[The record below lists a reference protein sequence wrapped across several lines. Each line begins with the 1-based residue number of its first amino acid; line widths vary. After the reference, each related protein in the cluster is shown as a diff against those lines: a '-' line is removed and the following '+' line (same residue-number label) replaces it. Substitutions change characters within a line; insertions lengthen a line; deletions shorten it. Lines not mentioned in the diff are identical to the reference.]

1 MEQSGR
7 WRPLLDGELAA
18 EAWQAVR
25 EVAEALRE
33 PSAAAAADPTLASG
47 SAGIALFHTYLAQAL
62 SEDAWADAAA
72 NHFDRMVEA
81 VPSAPLRPG
90 LFGGLVGIGWTIEHL
105 RGRLFAADAEEE
117 DDNQEIDEALL
128 PALLRAWTG
137 DYDLLR
143 GLVGIGVYFHERL
156 SRPAARPAAETA
168 LRRIL
173 VQLMNSVEESDGGLT
188 WHTSPELLPQEV
200 RDSHPQGYYNVGM
213 AHGVPGVI
221 ALLGL
226 LCEAGFDQSGSLDS
240 DARPL
245 LAGAVDWLLARE
257 LPPEAATRFPHL
269 AGPGIAPA
277 PSRLAWCYGDP
288 AIAVALLGAA
298 RRSGNTEWER
308 AARRIALDAAARS
321 PEGSRVIDAGLC
333 HGAAGLGHLF
343 HRLHQATGEEALAG
357 AARFWF
363 RQALDLRR
371 PGEGVAGFLAWAPL
385 PNGEE
390 GWDADPG
397 FLTGAS
403 GVALALLAALS
414 PIEPAWDRLLMV
426 SIPDQETD
434 VS

>member
-1 MEQSGR
+1 
-7 WRPLLDGELAA
+7 
-18 EAWQAVR
+18 
-25 EVAEALRE
+25 
-33 PSAAAAADPTLASG
+33 
-47 SAGIALFHTYLAQAL
+47 
-62 SEDAWADAAA
+62 
-72 NHFDRMVEA
+72 
-81 VPSAPLRPG
+81 
-90 LFGGLVGIGWTIEHL
+90 
-105 RGRLFAADAEEE
+105 
-117 DDNQEIDEALL
+117 
-128 PALLRAWTG
+128 
-137 DYDLLR
+137 

-156 SRPAARPAAETA
+156 SRPTARPAAETA

-221 ALLGL
+221 ALLGI
-226 LCEAGFDQSGSLDS
+226 LCEAGFDQSGGLDS